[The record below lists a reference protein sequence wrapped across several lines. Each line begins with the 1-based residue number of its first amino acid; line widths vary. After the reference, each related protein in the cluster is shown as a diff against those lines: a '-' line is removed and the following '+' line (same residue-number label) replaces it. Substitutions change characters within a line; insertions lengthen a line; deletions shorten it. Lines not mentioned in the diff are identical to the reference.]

1 MENEGGYGIMGFLLI
16 GLFLVLMLLGMPIA
30 FVIGI
35 VALLGIFG
43 MPYTPEAA
51 VPMKMVN
58 GLDSFVLLAVPL
70 FILAAN
76 LMNSGK
82 ISEKLI
88 DLALAI
94 VGPIRG
100 GLAHANILVSMMF
113 AGVSG
118 ASQADAAGVGKILI
132 PSMKK
137 QGYDTETAVGVTA
150 ASSTVGVIIPPSIP
164 MIIFAGLTNV
174 SIGALFLG
182 GIIPGILI
190 GLGMMLFVYVIAIK
204 RNFPK
209 AARPELTKVG
219 KRFIESVPALLTPI
233 IIIGGIVF
241 GFFTATEAAAVA
253 SLYTFLISMFVY
265 KTLKL
270 KDLPKILMDT
280 LALSSLSLFALAA
293 ASALGE
299 LMSYYQLG
307 TIAQEF
313 FSDHIGSEWL
323 FIFILIV
330 FFLFV
335 GTFMDA
341 IPAMILF
348 VPIILPTALEF
359 GIDPI
364 HLGLIVV
371 ITLAI
376 GLATPPYGLVL
387 LLSAKIGELSV
398 ERSFIAVIPYLF
410 IIVVVLLIIAFLPEV
425 TFFIPNLFS

>member
-1 MENEGGYGIMGFLLI
+1 MGFLLL
-16 GLFLVLMLLGMPIA
+16 GLFIVLMLIGVPIA

-43 MPYTPEAA
+43 IPYTPEAT

-88 DLALAI
+88 NLALAL

-118 ASQADAAGVGKILI
+118 ASQADTAGVGKILI
-132 PSMKK
+132 PSMLKK
-137 QGYDTETAVGVTA
+137 GYDKEMAVGVTA
-150 ASSTVGVIIPPSIP
+150 ASSTVGVVIPPSIP
-164 MIIFAGLTNV
+164 MIIFAGLTNA

-190 GLGMMLFVYVIAIK
+190 GVGMMTFVYILAVK
-204 RNFPK
+204 KKFPRSERVEVK
-209 AARPELTKVG
+209 EFAKL
-219 KRFIESVPALLTPI
+219 FIEAIPALLTPI
-233 IIIGGIVF
+233 IIIGGIIT

-253 SLYTFLISMFVY
+253 SLYTLIVCMFYY
-265 KTLKL
+265 KTLKV

-280 LALSSLSLFALAA
+280 LSLSSLSLFALAC

-299 LMSYYQLG
+299 LMSYYQVG

-313 FSDHIGSEWL
+313 FTNNVGAEWL
-323 FIFILIV
+323 FIVIV
-330 FFLFV
+330 IAFFLFI

-348 VPIILPTALEF
+348 VPVILPTALEF
-359 GIDPI
+359 GIDPV

-371 ITLAI
+371 ITLAV
-376 GLATPPYGLVL
+376 GLITPPYGLCL
-387 LLSAKIGELSV
+387 LLAAKIGDMSIEK
-398 ERSFIAVIPYLF
+398 SFVAVIPYIVIIVIVLLF
-410 IIVVVLLIIAFLPEV
+410 IAFFPDIAFY
-425 TFFIPNLFS
+425 IPKAINPGLF

>member
-1 MENEGGYGIMGFLLI
+1 MGFILLGLFIILMLI
-16 GLFLVLMLLGMPIA
+16 GVPIA

-43 MPYTPEAA
+43 IPYTPEAT

-88 DLALAI
+88 NLALAI

-100 GLAHANILVSMMF
+100 GLAHANVLVSMMF

-118 ASQADAAGVGKILI
+118 AAQADTAGVGKVLI
-132 PSMKK
+132 PSMLK
-137 QGYDTETAVGVTA
+137 QGYDKETAVGVTA
-150 ASSTVGVIIPPSIP
+150 ASSTVGVVIPPSIP
-164 MIIFAGLTNV
+164 MIIFAGLTNA

-182 GIIPGILI
+182 GIVPGILI
-190 GLGMMLFVYVIAIK
+190 GLGMMIFIYILARK
-204 RNFPK
+204 RNYP
-209 AARPELTKVG
+209 RS
-219 KRFIESVPALLTPI
+219 KRVEMKKFAKLFFEAIPALLTPI
-233 IIIGGIVF
+233 IIIGGIIS

-253 SLYTFLISMFVY
+253 SLYTLIVCMFYY
-265 KTLKL
+265 KTLKV

-313 FSDHIGSEWL
+313 FANNVGTEWL
-323 FIFILIV
+323 FIIIV
-330 FFLFV
+330 IGFFLFV

-348 VPIILPTALEF
+348 VPVILPTALQF
-359 GIDPI
+359 GIDPV

-376 GLATPPYGLVL
+376 GLITPPYGLCL
-387 LLSAKIGELSV
+387 LLAAKIGDMSI
-398 ERSFIAVIPYLF
+398 ERSFVAVIPYIAI
-410 IIVVVLLIIAFLPEV
+410 IIVVLLFIAFFPEIA
-425 TFFIPNLFS
+425 FYIPKLINPGLF

>member
-1 MENEGGYGIMGFLLI
+1 MMGFILVS
-16 GLFLVLMLLGMPIA
+16 LFLVLMLIGIPIA

-35 VALLGIFG
+35 VALLGI
-43 MPYTPEAA
+43 MDIQYIPELT
-51 VPMKMVN
+51 VPIKMLN

-70 FILAAN
+70 FILTAN

-88 DLALAI
+88 ELSLAI

-118 ASQADAAGVGKILI
+118 ASQADTAGVGKILI
-132 PSMKK
+132 PSMQKK
-137 QGYDTETAVGVTA
+137 GYDTETAVAVTA
-150 ASSTVGVIIPPSIP
+150 ASSTVGVVIPPSIP

-174 SIGALFLG
+174 SVGALFLG

-190 GLGMMLFVYVIAIK
+190 GLSMMIFIYFLALKNNY
-204 RNFPK
+204 PK
-209 AARPELTKVG
+209 FARVELK
-219 KRFIESVPALLTPI
+219 KMFKLALESFPALLTPI
-233 IIIGGIVF
+233 IIIGGIIT

-253 SLYTFLISMFVY
+253 SLYTLLISMFFY
-265 KTLKL
+265 KTLKVR
-270 KDLPKILMDT
+270 DIPKILVDT
-280 LALSSLSLFALAA
+280 LGLSSLSLFALAA

-307 TIAQEF
+307 AIAQDF
-313 FSDHIGSEWL
+313 FNNNIDAEW
-323 FIFILIV
+323 IFIIIIIA

-348 VPIILPTALEF
+348 VPVILPAALQF

-364 HLGLIVV
+364 HLGLIVI
-371 ITLAI
+371 ITLAV
-376 GLATPPYGLVL
+376 GLVTPPYGLCL
-387 LLSAKIGELSV
+387 LLAAKIGDISI
-398 ERSFIAVIPYLF
+398 ERSFKMVIPF
-410 IIVVVLLIIAFLPEV
+410 IAIILVVLLFIAFFPEV
-425 TFFIPNLFS
+425 AFYIPKMINPSLF

>member
-1 MENEGGYGIMGFLLI
+1 MGFLLL
-16 GLFLVLMLLGMPIA
+16 GLFIILMFIGVPIA

-43 MPYTPEAA
+43 IPYTPEAT

-58 GLDSFVLLAVPL
+58 GLNSFVLLAVPL

-88 DLALAI
+88 NLALAV

-118 ASQADAAGVGKILI
+118 ASQADTAGVGKILI
-132 PSMKK
+132 PSMLKK
-137 QGYDTETAVGVTA
+137 GYDKETAVGVTA
-150 ASSTVGVIIPPSIP
+150 ASSTVGVVIPPSIP
-164 MIIFAGLTNV
+164 MIIFAGLTNA

-182 GIIPGILI
+182 GIVPGILI
-190 GLGMMLFVYVIAIK
+190 GLGMMVFVYIIATK
-204 RNFPK
+204 RNYPK
-209 AARPELTKVG
+209 SERVEMKKFVKLLLEA
-219 KRFIESVPALLTPI
+219 VPALLTPI
-233 IIIGGIVF
+233 IIIGGIIT

-253 SLYTFLISMFVY
+253 SLYTLFVCMFYY
-265 KTLKL
+265 KTLKV

-280 LALSSLSLFALAA
+280 LSLSSLSLFALAA

-307 TIAQEF
+307 TMAQEF
-313 FSDHIGSEWL
+313 FTNNVGAEWL
-323 FIFILIV
+323 FIVIIIA

-348 VPIILPTALEF
+348 VPVILPTALEF
-359 GIDPI
+359 GIDPV

-371 ITLAI
+371 MTLAV
-376 GLATPPYGLVL
+376 GLITPPYGLCL
-387 LLSAKIGELSV
+387 LLAAKIGDMSI
-398 ERSFIAVIPYLF
+398 ERSFVAVIPYIAIVVIVLLF
-410 IIVVVLLIIAFLPEV
+410 IAFFPDIA
-425 TFFIPNLFS
+425 FFIPKAINPGLF

>member
-1 MENEGGYGIMGFLLI
+1 MGFLLL
-16 GLFLVLMLLGMPIA
+16 GLFIILMIVGVPIA

-43 MPYTPEAA
+43 IPYTPEAT
-51 VPMKMVN
+51 VPMSMVN

-88 DLALAI
+88 NLALAI
-94 VGPIRG
+94 VGPVRG

-118 ASQADAAGVGKILI
+118 AAQADTAGVGKILI
-132 PSMKK
+132 PSMLQK
-137 QGYDTETAVGVTA
+137 GYDKETSVGVTA
-150 ASSTVGVIIPPSIP
+150 ASSTVGVVIPPSIP
-164 MIIFAGLTNV
+164 MIIFAGLTNA

-190 GLGMMLFVYVIAIK
+190 GLGMMVFVYFMAIK
-204 RNFPK
+204 RDYPRD
-209 AARPELTKVG
+209 ARVEFRKFMKLL
-219 KRFIESVPALLTPI
+219 IEAIPALLTPI
-233 IIIGGIVF
+233 IIIGGIIT

-253 SLYTFLISMFVY
+253 SVYTLLVCMFYY
-265 KTLKL
+265 KTLHV
-270 KDLPKILMDT
+270 KDLPGILMDT

-307 TIAQEF
+307 SLAQEF
-313 FSDHIGSEWL
+313 FTNNVGTEWL
-323 FIFILIV
+323 FIIIV
-330 FFLFV
+330 IAFFLFV

-348 VPIILPTALEF
+348 VPVILPTALQF
-359 GIDPI
+359 GIDPV

-376 GLATPPYGLVL
+376 GLITPPYGLCL
-387 LLSAKIGELSV
+387 LLAAKIGNMSI
-398 ERSFIAVIPYLF
+398 ERSFLAVIPYIAIILILLLF
-410 IIVVVLLIIAFLPEV
+410 VAFFPEIA
-425 TFFIPNLFS
+425 FFIPKVINPGLF

>member
-1 MENEGGYGIMGFLLI
+1 MGFLLI
-16 GLFLVLMLLGMPIA
+16 GLFLVLMLIGVPIA

-43 MPYTPEAA
+43 IPYTPEAT
-51 VPMKMVN
+51 VPMSMVN

-88 DLALAI
+88 NLALAI

-118 ASQADAAGVGKILI
+118 AAQADTAGVGKILI
-132 PSMKK
+132 PSMLRK
-137 QGYDTETAVGVTA
+137 GYDKETAVGVTA
-150 ASSTVGVIIPPSIP
+150 ASSTVGVVIPPSIP
-164 MIIFAGLTNV
+164 MIIFAGLTNA

-190 GLGMMLFVYVIAIK
+190 GLGMMVFVYFMAIK
-204 RNFPK
+204 RNYPRD
-209 AARPELTKVG
+209 ARVEVKKFMKLLVEA
-219 KRFIESVPALLTPI
+219 IPALLTPI
-233 IIIGGIVF
+233 IIIGGIIT

-253 SLYTFLISMFVY
+253 SLYTLLVCMFYY
-265 KTLKL
+265 KTLRV
-270 KDLPKILMDT
+270 KDLPGILMDT

-307 TIAQEF
+307 TLAQEF
-313 FSDHIGSEWL
+313 FTNNVGTEWL
-323 FIFILIV
+323 FIIIV
-330 FFLFV
+330 IAFFLFV
-335 GTFMDA
+335 GTFMSA

-348 VPIILPTALEF
+348 VPVILPTALQF
-359 GIDPI
+359 GIEPV

-376 GLATPPYGLVL
+376 GLITPPYGLCL
-387 LLSAKIGELSV
+387 LLAAKIGNMSI
-398 ERSFIAVIPYLF
+398 ERSFIAVIPYIA
-410 IIVVVLLIIAFLPEV
+410 IILVVLLFVAFFPEIA
-425 TFFIPNLFS
+425 FFIPKMINPGLF

>member
-1 MENEGGYGIMGFLLI
+1 MGFVLLGLFIILMLI
-16 GLFLVLMLLGMPIA
+16 GVPIA

-43 MPYTPEAA
+43 IPYTPEAT

-88 DLALAI
+88 NLALAI

-100 GLAHANILVSMMF
+100 GLAHSNILVSMMF

-118 ASQADAAGVGKILI
+118 AAQADTAGVGKILI
-132 PSMKK
+132 PSMLRK
-137 QGYDTETAVGVTA
+137 GYDKETAVGVTA
-150 ASSTVGVIIPPSIP
+150 ASSTVGVVIPPSIP
-164 MIIFAGLTNV
+164 MIIFAGLTNA

-182 GIIPGILI
+182 GIVPGILI
-190 GLGMMLFVYVIAIK
+190 GVGMMIFVYIMAIK
-204 RNFPK
+204 RNYPK
-209 AARPELTKVG
+209 DARVKAKEFFKLL
-219 KRFIESVPALLTPI
+219 IDAIPALLTPI
-233 IIIGGIVF
+233 IIIGGIIT

-253 SLYTFLISMFVY
+253 SLYTLIVCMFYY

-270 KDLPKILMDT
+270 KDLPGILFDT
-280 LALSSLSLFALAA
+280 LSLSSLSLFALAA

-307 TIAQEF
+307 TMAQEF
-313 FSDHIGSEWL
+313 FTNNVGTEWL
-323 FIFILIV
+323 FIIIIIA

-348 VPIILPTALEF
+348 VPVILPTALEF
-359 GIDPI
+359 GIEPV

-376 GLATPPYGLVL
+376 GLITPPYGLCL
-387 LLSAKIGELSV
+387 LLAAKIGDMSI
-398 ERSFIAVIPYLF
+398 ERSFVAVIPYIA
-410 IIVVVLLIIAFLPEV
+410 IILVVLLFIAFFPDIA
-425 TFFIPNLFS
+425 FFIPKMINPGLF

>member
-1 MENEGGYGIMGFLLI
+1 MGFLLI
-16 GLFLVLMLLGMPIA
+16 GLFLVLMLIGVPIA

-43 MPYTPEAA
+43 IPYTPEAT
-51 VPMKMVN
+51 VPMSMVN

-88 DLALAI
+88 NLALAI

-118 ASQADAAGVGKILI
+118 AAQADTAGVGKILI
-132 PSMKK
+132 PSMLRK
-137 QGYDTETAVGVTA
+137 GYDKETAVGVTA
-150 ASSTVGVIIPPSIP
+150 ASSTVGVVIPPSIP
-164 MIIFAGLTNV
+164 MIIFAGLTNA

-190 GLGMMLFVYVIAIK
+190 GLGMMVFVYFMAIK
-204 RNFPK
+204 RNYPRD
-209 AARPELTKVG
+209 ARVEVKKFMKLLVEA
-219 KRFIESVPALLTPI
+219 IPALLTPI
-233 IIIGGIVF
+233 IIIGGIIT

-253 SLYTFLISMFVY
+253 SLYTLLVCMFYY
-265 KTLKL
+265 KTLRV
-270 KDLPKILMDT
+270 KDLPGILMDT

-307 TIAQEF
+307 TLAQEF
-313 FSDHIGSEWL
+313 FTNNVGTEWL
-323 FIFILIV
+323 FIIIV
-330 FFLFV
+330 IAFFLFV

-348 VPIILPTALEF
+348 VPVILPTALQF
-359 GIDPI
+359 GIEPV

-376 GLATPPYGLVL
+376 GLITPPYGLCL
-387 LLSAKIGELSV
+387 LLAAKIGNMSI
-398 ERSFIAVIPYLF
+398 ERSFIAVIPYIA
-410 IIVVVLLIIAFLPEV
+410 IILVVLLFVAFFPEIAFLYRK
-425 TFFIPNLFS
+425 

>member
-1 MENEGGYGIMGFLLI
+1 MGFLLL
-16 GLFLVLMLLGMPIA
+16 GLFVILMLIGIPIA
-30 FVIGI
+30 FVIAV
-35 VALLGIFG
+35 VALIGIFDI
-43 MPYTPEAA
+43 PYTPEAT

-88 DLALAI
+88 DLSLAI

-100 GLAHANILVSMMF
+100 GLAHSNILVSMMF

-118 ASQADAAGVGKILI
+118 ASQADTAGVGKILI
-132 PSMKK
+132 PNMQKN
-137 QGYDTETAVGVTA
+137 GYDKETSVGVTA
-150 ASSTVGVIIPPSIP
+150 ASSTIGVVIPPSIP
-164 MIIFAGLTNV
+164 MIIFAGLTNA

-190 GLGMMLFVYVIAIK
+190 GLGMMVFVYIIAVK
-204 RNFPK
+204 RNYPR
-209 AARPELTKVG
+209 A
-219 KRFIESVPALLTPI
+219 KRVEFKKFAKLFGQAIPALLTPI
-233 IIIGGIVF
+233 IIIGGIIS

-253 SLYTFLISMFVY
+253 SLYTLFVCMLYY
-265 KTLKL
+265 KTLKV

-307 TIAQEF
+307 TIAQDF
-313 FSDHIGSEWL
+313 FTDNVSVKWV
-323 FIFILIV
+323 FLIIIIA
-330 FFLFV
+330 FFLFI

-348 VPIILPTALEF
+348 VPVILPTALEF
-359 GIDPI
+359 GIDPV

-371 ITLAI
+371 ITLAV
-376 GLATPPYGLVL
+376 GLITPPYGLCL
-387 LLSAKIGELSV
+387 LLAAKIGNMSI
-398 ERSFIAVIPYLF
+398 ERSFVAVIPYIA
-410 IIVVVLLIIAFLPEV
+410 IIVVVLLFITFLPDIAFY
-425 TFFIPNLFS
+425 IPRMINPSLF

>member
-1 MENEGGYGIMGFLLI
+1 MGFLLL
-16 GLFLVLMLLGMPIA
+16 GLFIILMLIGVPIA

-35 VALLGIFG
+35 VALLGITG
-43 MPYTPEAA
+43 IPYTPEAT

-88 DLALAI
+88 NLALAI

-118 ASQADAAGVGKILI
+118 ASQADTAGVGKILI
-132 PSMKK
+132 PNMLKK
-137 QGYDTETAVGVTA
+137 GYDKETAVGVTA
-150 ASSTVGVIIPPSIP
+150 ASSTVGVVIPPSIP
-164 MIIFAGLTNV
+164 MIIFAGLTNA

-182 GIIPGILI
+182 GIVPGILI
-190 GLGMMLFVYVIAIK
+190 GLGMMLFVYILAVK
-204 RNFPK
+204 RNYPRSKRVEFK
-209 AARPELTKVG
+209 KFTKL
-219 KRFIESVPALLTPI
+219 FLEAIPALLTPI
-233 IIIGGIVF
+233 IIIGGIVT

-253 SLYTFLISMFVY
+253 SLYTLLVCMFYY
-265 KTLKL
+265 KTLKV

-280 LALSSLSLFALAA
+280 LALSSLSLFALAC

-299 LMSYYQLG
+299 LMSYYQLS
-307 TIAQEF
+307 TIAQNF
-313 FSDHIGSEWL
+313 FANNIGSTAVFL
-323 FIFILIV
+323 IIIIV
-330 FFLFV
+330 FFLFI

-348 VPIILPTALEF
+348 VPVILPTATAF
-359 GIDPI
+359 GIDPV

-376 GLATPPYGLVL
+376 GLITPPYGLCL
-387 LLSAKIGELSV
+387 LLASKIGEMSI
-398 ERSFIAVIPYLF
+398 ERSFIAVIPYIA
-410 IIVVVLLIIAFLPEV
+410 IILVVLLFIAFFPDIA
-425 TFFIPNLFS
+425 FYIPKLINPSLF